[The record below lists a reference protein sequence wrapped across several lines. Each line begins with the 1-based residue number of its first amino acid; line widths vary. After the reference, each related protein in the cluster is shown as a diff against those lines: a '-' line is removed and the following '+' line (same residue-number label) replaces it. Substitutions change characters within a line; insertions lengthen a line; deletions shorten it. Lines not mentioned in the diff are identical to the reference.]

1 MHDQIEFASELTKRL
16 MSSVFNLLLLDFFP
30 RFFAFR
36 EANQLS
42 EEMSK
47 ETEFAVTLQVQFRN
61 VFMRKLMQAVSS
73 SIGISILGDPGA
85 DKGGEGKNIYG
96 TKKSKVFGPHFSA
109 RLDFP
114 SSPLSAPGSPR
125 MRHIVYKRDFMA
137 T

>member
-61 VFMRKLMQAVSS
+61 VFMLKLM
-73 SIGISILGDPGA
+73 
-85 DKGGEGKNIYG
+85 
-96 TKKSKVFGPHFSA
+96 
-109 RLDFP
+109 
-114 SSPLSAPGSPR
+114 
-125 MRHIVYKRDFMA
+125 
-137 T
+137 